1 MVNTKSNN
9 LLIKN
14 AHIIDCTQSLY
25 ADVYIENGIISEI
38 NKSLIKNCKTIDGT
52 GFVLMPSFVDM
63 HAHFREPGFTYKE
76 DILSGSMAAVRGGYT
91 AVNLMPNTKPVI
103 SSNKAA
109 LYVTNK
115 AKQIGLVAVH
125 QSVSITKNFDG
136 KDISHL
142 DSLDPSIK
150 VITEDGNDVMNSVVM
165 LEAMIKA
172 SKLKIIVM
180 AHCEDKEIAKID
192 SRLSENIMSFRN
204 IELAKYAGCHFHLA
218 HISTKEV
225 MGYVIDAKKL
235 GYLITCEVMP
245 HHIAL
250 TDACNYTVNP
260 PLRKADDINSLI
272 SAIKE
277 GWVDVIATDH
287 APHSKEDK
295 AKGSPGISGIET
307 AFAVC
312 FTKLVKQNN
321 ITLNKLSQLMSKKP
335 AEMLGLNKGV
345 ISVGFDGDVV
355 LVNLE
360 KKFSINSN
368 DFVSKGKNTP
378 FEKSSVY
385 GKVVTTIKSGK
396 IVFDNGNFFGGINN
410 DYR

>member
-1 MVNTKSNN
+1 MVNAEKN

-14 AHIIDCTQSLY
+14 AHIIDCSQNSY
-25 ADVYIENGIISEI
+25 ADVYIENGLICEI
-38 NKSLIKNCKTIDGT
+38 NKTLSKNCKTIDGS
-52 GFVLMPSFVDM
+52 GLVLMPSFVDM

-91 AVNLMPNTKPVI
+91 AVNLMPNTSPVI
-103 SSNKAA
+103 SSSKAVF
-109 LYVTNK
+109 YVTNK
-115 AKQIGLVAVH
+115 AEQIGLVDVH
-125 QSVSITKNFDG
+125 QSVSITKDFNG
-136 KDISHL
+136 KDITHL
-142 DSLDPSIK
+142 DNLDGSVK
-150 VITEDGNDVMNSVVM
+150 VITEDGSDVMDSVVM

-180 AHCEDKEIAKID
+180 AHCEDKELAKID

-218 HISTKEV
+218 HISTKEA

-235 GYLITCEVMP
+235 GYFITCEVMP

-250 TDACNYTVNP
+250 TNAINYSVNP
-260 PLRKADDINSLI
+260 PLRTAGDIEFLI

-307 AFAVC
+307 AFPVC
-312 FTKLVKQNN
+312 YTKLVRENN

-335 AEMLGLNKGV
+335 AEMLGLNKGE
-345 ISVGFDGDVV
+345 IRIGFDGDVV
-355 LVNLE
+355 LINLNKE
-360 KKFSINSN
+360 FNINSD
-368 DFVSKGKNTP
+368 DFASKGKNTP
-378 FEKSSVY
+378 FEHSSVY
-385 GKVVTTIKSGK
+385 GKVITTIKLGK
-396 IVFDNGNFFGGINN
+396 IVYDKGNFYCNTLVL
-410 DYR
+410 